1 MRRPA
6 RSTLTIAAAALVAV
20 GAAVYLA
27 VALLSPGS
35 GSSRTYV
42 HHPLPP
48 GVRASD
54 VHTLGR
60 GAFRDG
66 DFFAGITSTSG
77 DAPGDPWV
85 RLALSDNGAHQGD
98 DYTVH
103 AGQSVK
109 VGRYTVRFIDVIPG
123 EDRHVTFT
131 LTGPPAPPAP
141 SPTSP
146 SPTSPSPTSASPT
159 FADSGPGSAEDGPH

>member
-6 RSTLTIAAAALVAV
+6 RNTLTIAAAALVAV

-27 VALLSPGS
+27 VTLLSPDS
-35 GSSRTYV
+35 GSSRHFV

-103 AGQSVK
+103 AGQSVQ
-109 VGRYTVRFIDVIPG
+109 VGRYTVRFIDVVPG
-123 EDRHVTFT
+123 DDRHVTFT
-131 LTGPPAPPAP
+131 LTGPPATPSPPPA
-141 SPTSP
+141 SPT
-146 SPTSPSPTSASPT
+146 PTSATPT
-159 FADSGPGSAEDGPH
+159 SATPTSTGSTEGSADDGPH